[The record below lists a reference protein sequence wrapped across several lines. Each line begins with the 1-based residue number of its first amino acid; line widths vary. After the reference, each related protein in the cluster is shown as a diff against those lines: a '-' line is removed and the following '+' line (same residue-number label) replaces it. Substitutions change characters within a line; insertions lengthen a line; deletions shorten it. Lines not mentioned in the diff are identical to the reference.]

1 MGPPNVLLAPNPTSS
16 VKIKRTFGAPFGA
29 STLFGKSGVE
39 SFTVRPILPW
49 NGGSGFG
56 STLSWAKAQVTGA
69 LQRMS
74 ANRETSVVSLM
85 ELLIFSAHFIAVS
98 SQAVRGKVTKFQC
111 NENRTN
117 DKLNFKF
124 QAIGLWSNT
133 KAHVFFRPNAD
144 IASTEMERR

>member
-56 STLSWAKAQVTGA
+56 STLSWAKAQETGA
-69 LQRMS
+69 LQTKRPS
-74 ANRETSVVSLM
+74 AEASVIRLM
-85 ELLIFSAHFIAVS
+85 KLIFSADFMAVS
-98 SQAVRGKVTKFQC
+98 SQAVPGKVTKFQC
-111 NENRTN
+111 NENRT
-117 DKLNFKF
+117 DRKLNLKF
-124 QAIGLWSNT
+124 
-133 KAHVFFRPNAD
+133 
-144 IASTEMERR
+144 